1 MYIGLS
7 YVHRWYDDAMERG
20 HVISEG
26 EYYHLY
32 NRGVEK
38 RDISLTQHDRDRFKR
53 LLYLANGT
61 EHFVFRDIEN
71 KKLKEIDRGEPL
83 VAIGAW
89 VLMPNH
95 FHILI
100 KEVVEGGTAAFMRKL
115 CTGYSTY
122 FNKRHGRVGPLF
134 QGRYRSQ
141 HVVSDTHL
149 KYLFAYI
156 HLNPVKLI
164 DSTWKERGIKNIMET
179 KKFLSTYKYSSYTS
193 YLDTSREE
201 CALLA
206 KDAFPAYFLEEK
218 DFEDLHTEWLNFQTD
233 NT

>member
-1 MYIGLS
+1 MYLGGIIS
-7 YVHRWYDDAMERG
+7 SMERG

-38 RDISLTQHDRDRFKR
+38 RNTFLTQADYERFKR
-53 LLYLANGT
+53 LLYVANGT
-61 EHFVFRDIEN
+61 EHFIFREIE
-71 KKLKEIDRGEPL
+71 KKKFEEIDRGEPL
-83 VAIGAW
+83 VAIAAW

-95 FHILI
+95 FHILVREI
-100 KEVVEGGTAAFMRKL
+100 TKGGTAAFMEKL
-115 CTGYSTY
+115 GTGYSSY

-134 QGRYRSQ
+134 QGRYKSQ
-141 HVVSDTHL
+141 HVESDAYL

-164 DSTWKERGIKNIMET
+164 APLWKEEGIKDLEEAR
-179 KKFLSTYKYSSYTS
+179 KFLAAYRHSSYPS
-193 YLDTSREE
+193 YLDASKEE
-201 CALLA
+201 VRILS
-206 KDAFPAYFLEEK
+206 KEAFPEYFSEEK
-218 DFEDLHTEWLNFQTD
+218 DFNDFHTDCLDFLT

>member
-1 MYIGLS
+1 
-7 YVHRWYDDAMERG
+7 VMERK

-38 RDISLTQHDRDRFKR
+38 RDIFLTPEDQQRFER
-53 LLYLANGT
+53 LLYIANGT
-61 EHFVFRDIEN
+61 ERFVFRDIAK
-71 KKLKEIDRGEPL
+71 KKLAEIDRGNPL

-100 KEVVEGGTAAFMRKL
+100 KEITEGGTAAFMEKL

-122 FNKRHGRVGPLF
+122 FNNRHDRVGPLF
-134 QGRYRSQ
+134 QGRYKSQ
-141 HVVSDTHL
+141 HVTSDEHL

-156 HLNPVKLI
+156 HLNPLKLL
-164 DSTWKERGIKNIMET
+164 DPKWKERGSIAIDRAE
-179 KKFLSTYKYSSYTS
+179 KFMAEYKQSSYPVYKDVTREGHAILAKKVFPEYFS
-193 YLDTSREE
+193 TKLDFVDFHRD
-201 CALLA
+201 LLA
-206 KDAFPAYFLEEK
+206 YDDVP
-218 DFEDLHTEWLNFQTD
+218 
-233 NT
+233 